1 MAEQAIREQE
11 KQQME
16 QKRRERVIQEY
27 HEKTGRAEIGK
38 GNSGQRVKM
47 NAKELQELQELEDK
61 ALNQIKN
68 RRNSFYDMRARAAVP
83 QKTQETQKQ
92 RAMGR

>member
-47 NAKELQELQELEDK
+47 NAKELQELEDK

-68 RRNSFYDMRARAAVP
+68 RRNSFYDKRARTAVS

>member
-47 NAKELQELQELEDK
+47 NAKELQELEDK

-68 RRNSFYDMRARAAVP
+68 RRNSFYDKRARAAVS

>member
-1 MAEQAIREQE
+1 
-11 KQQME
+11 
-16 QKRRERVIQEY
+16 
-27 HEKTGRAEIGK
+27 
-38 GNSGQRVKM
+38 M
-47 NAKELQELQELEDK
+47 NAKELQELEDK

-68 RRNSFYDMRARAAVP
+68 RRNSFYDKRARAAVS

>member
-1 MAEQAIREQE
+1 
-11 KQQME
+11 
-16 QKRRERVIQEY
+16 
-27 HEKTGRAEIGK
+27 
-38 GNSGQRVKM
+38 M
-47 NAKELQELQELEDK
+47 NVKELQELQELEDK

-68 RRNSFYDMRARAAVP
+68 RRNSFYDKRARTAVS

>member
-47 NAKELQELQELEDK
+47 NAKELQELEDK

-68 RRNSFYDMRARAAVP
+68 RRNSFYDKRARAAVP

-92 RAMGR
+92 RTMGR

>member
-1 MAEQAIREQE
+1 
-11 KQQME
+11 ME

-47 NAKELQELQELEDK
+47 NAKELQELEDK

-68 RRNSFYDMRARAAVP
+68 RRNSFYDKRARTAVS